1 MDRILLVANQT
12 LGGDEVTTWL
22 RERIAEDDC
31 ELHILV
37 PSSVDP
43 QSWVHDED
51 SDRELAEQRLDEALD
66 RFGVLGIPV
75 TGEVGDSSPV
85 GAVLDVLRTREVDE
99 IVVSTLPIGVSRW
112 VRLDLVHRIDRAV
125 DVPVTH
131 LVAAKAPAAART

>member
-12 LGGDEVTTWL
+12 LGGDEVTSWL
-22 RERIAEDDC
+22 RQRIAQDDC

-43 QSWVHDED
+43 QGWVHDED
-51 SDRELAEQRLDEALD
+51 SDRELAEQRLDDALD

-85 GAVLDVLRTREVDE
+85 GAVLDVLRTRDVDE
-99 IVVSTLPIGVSRW
+99 IVVSTLPVGISRW

-131 LVAAKAPAAART
+131 LVAAKAPATAR